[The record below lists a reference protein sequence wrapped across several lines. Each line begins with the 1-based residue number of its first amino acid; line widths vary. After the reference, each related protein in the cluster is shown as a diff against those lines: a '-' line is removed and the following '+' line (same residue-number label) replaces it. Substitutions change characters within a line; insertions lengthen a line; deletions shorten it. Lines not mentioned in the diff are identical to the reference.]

1 MRRQGKTSR
10 GEGQQTRNHGPKQEH
25 GDICPRIS
33 RELLRSAYD
42 KGAIA
47 LPSNRNAASRMLSS
61 LAGPTFELGQ
71 QMINKVSESH
81 TSLSQSDA
89 SSVSPVFQFRTLAG
103 LRHLGELIQVAGL
116 SGPKSEDSRR
126 RKTT

>member
-1 MRRQGKTSR
+1 MRRQGGTSR

-33 RELLRSAYD
+33 QELLRSAYD

-47 LPSNRNAASRMLSS
+47 LPSNRNAASRMLSVTCRPHFRARS
-61 LAGPTFELGQ
+61 AND
-71 QMINKVSESH
+71 NKVSGSH

-89 SSVSPVFQFRTLAG
+89 SSVSPIFQFRTLAG